1 MEPRKHT
8 EYAKVTKDGPE
19 VMTGQGTRMSDT
31 SPWDSYAA
39 EMDTKMSKEL
49 ASAVAEYAERS
60 YEAGETSNQTKEE
73 YCYQKEM
80 NDELSEQYQW
90 LKPQDYADVDQ
101 RTGRVMHSS
110 TFINYLRKAGITC
123 WYAVHPQPQKA
134 VLLVS
139 RQNGLAPAEVACWVQ
154 LGYMPELSIMRFD
167 EHGVPLDERRRGWR
181 TCLLQMILKGIITEE
196 KANTVFGSPKQTAAF
211 ARYNS
216 LLHEFRNAGSSL
228 GE

>member
-1 MEPRKHT
+1 MEPTQEQILQR
-8 EYAKVTKDGPE
+8 
-19 VMTGQGTRMSDT
+19 QGTRLSDKN
-31 SPWDSYAA
+31 PWDTYAA

-80 NDELSEQYQW
+80 NDEISEQYQW
-90 LKPQDYADVDQ
+90 LTPDEYADVDQ

-110 TFINYLRKAGITC
+110 TFITELRKAGITC
-123 WYAVHPQPQKA
+123 FYTEHPQPQKA
-134 VLLVS
+134 TLMIS
-139 RQNGLAPAEVACWVQ
+139 RQNGLMPAEVACWVQ
-154 LGYMPELSIMRFD
+154 VGFMPELSIMRFD

-181 TCLLQMILKGIITEE
+181 TCLLQLILKSVITEE
-196 KANTVFGSPKQTAAF
+196 KANEIFGKPKQTAAF
-211 ARYNS
+211 ARYNG
-216 LLHEFRNAGSSL
+216 LLQSFRNAGGSL